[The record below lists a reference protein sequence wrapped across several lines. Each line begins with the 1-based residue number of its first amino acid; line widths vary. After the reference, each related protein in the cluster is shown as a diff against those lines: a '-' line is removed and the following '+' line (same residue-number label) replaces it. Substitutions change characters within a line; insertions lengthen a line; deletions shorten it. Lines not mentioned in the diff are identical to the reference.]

1 MPNANG
7 GRVAQGRS
15 QNSTVLS
22 TAIGGCKG
30 GLNLL
35 KVVRGESRF
44 RPVQWVYRLPIC
56 W

>member
-1 MPNANG
+1 MQTEAELPKVGVRIRPFA
-7 GRVAQGRS
+7 
-15 QNSTVLS
+15 S

-30 GLNLL
+30 GLNLS
-35 KVVRGESRF
+35 KVVRGEARF